1 SMAQVPRRNGFGI
14 YLIDTLGGRELIY
27 RDPEIS
33 CFAPIPVRPR
43 PMPPVL
49 PSPVSGETAQ
59 AKGVFYLQDVYR
71 STQDIPR
78 GTIERIR
85 VNELIPQ
92 PSQRVP
98 YSSVVR
104 FEVLKRV
111 VGTVPVD
118 ASGSAAFEAP
128 AGVPLQFQALD
139 KNGMAVMTMRTF
151 THLQPGEQ
159 ASCVG
164 CHSPRTASPA
174 SGQVSA
180 GGLVLKLEPP
190 VGPQYP
196 GGLSFAKTVQ
206 PILDRYCIDCH
217 GLKETA
223 GKIDLLGTI
232 DVTDQNVAEAYHQLL
247 PSTAYA
253 SLTRDGSLVKVAQY
267 GGETWYSQPKDY
279 FAHGGTLASMLLE
292 GHAHVELDPE
302 SRQRIIDWLDLNAP
316 LYGTYSW
323 NKEAWRRPDRKGEK
337 LLRAAIRRRFG
348 DALATQPFAAL
359 VNVALPSES
368 RILKAPLTLEA
379 GGWGQI
385 EHGGWTSTHA
395 PGYQEMCRLVRAAIE
410 PLPYHDIAGTCGRDE
425 TCLCLSCW
433 VRKVKEA
440 RQKRI
445 AGTK

>member
-49 PSPVSGETAQ
+49 SSPVSGETGQ
-59 AKGVFYLQDVYR
+59 AKGVFYLQDVYQ

-78 GTIERIR
+78 GTIERLR

-92 PSQRVP
+92 PTQRVP
-98 YSSVVR
+98 YSSAVR

-111 VGTVPVD
+111 VGTVPVNKD
-118 ASGSAAFEAP
+118 GSVAFEAP

-139 KNGMAVMTMRTF
+139 QNGMAVMTMRTF

-164 CHSPRTASPA
+164 CHAPRTASPA
-174 SGQVSA
+174 SGRLPAA
-180 GGLVLKLEPP
+180 GLILKLEPP
-190 VGPQYP
+190 AGPRYP

-206 PILDRYCIDCH
+206 PVLDRYCIGCH
-217 GLKETA
+217 GLKEAA
-223 GKIDLLGTI
+223 GEIDLLGTI
-232 DVTDQNVAEAYHQLL
+232 EVTEQNMAETYHQLL

-253 SLTRDGSLVKVAQY
+253 SLTHDGRLVKIAQY

-279 FAHGGTLASMLLE
+279 FAHGGTLADMLLE
-292 GHAHVELDPE
+292 GHERVELDPE

-323 NKEAWRRPDRKGEK
+323 NKDAWRRPDPEGEK
-337 LLRAAIRRRFG
+337 LLRATIRQRFG
-348 DALATQPFAAL
+348 NALAGQPFAAL
-359 VNVALPSES
+359 VNVALPNES

-385 EHGGWTSTHA
+385 EHGGWKSTNA

-425 TCLCLSCW
+425 DCMCLSCW
-433 VRKVKEA
+433 VRKVKET

-445 AGTK
+445 AGTR